1 MKKVLSSKWFMIPV
15 LCVSVL
21 LLAFYLYVMVRP
33 VSYGMNYTYYI
44 TSTNNSGT
52 TTTNGQGQQTIKI
65 INKDKLTLTGK
76 TQTEATEAGSIYLEI
91 ILNVWYIQEG
101 DKIIFDSSYTV
112 DKEKS
117 LLEDAVNLIKQ
128 DPTQWEA
135 LLNGENSS
143 FDVYQ
148 VSSFKLTPMGQIT
161 EGEEGDMLNRGLI
174 WFGCI
179 MGVVELALIA
189 FAVLSVVFYI
199 KSTKSV
205 TSQTSDESP
214 KA

>member
-15 LCVSVL
+15 LCVSVV
-21 LLAFYLYVMVRP
+21 LLAVYLYVMIRP
-33 VSYGMNYTYYI
+33 VSYGMNYTYYV
-44 TSTNNSGT
+44 TPTQET
-52 TTTNGQGQQTIKI
+52 DTTTNTQGQQTIKI
-65 INKDKLTLTGK
+65 VNKDKLTLITK
-76 TQTEATEAGSIYLEI
+76 MQVEVTEAGTGYLEI
-91 ILNVWYIQEG
+91 TMNVWYIQEG
-101 DKIIFDSSYTV
+101 DKIIFSSSYTT
-112 DKEKS
+112 DKEKT

-143 FDVYQ
+143 FEVYQ
-148 VSSFKLTPMGQIT
+148 VSSFKITPIGQIT
-161 EGEEGDMLNRGLI
+161 EGEEGDLLNRGLI

-179 MGVVELALIA
+179 MGVVELALIV

-199 KSTKSV
+199 KSTKSI